1 LRGFSGNPGNAHV
14 GPHRRRIA
22 IWMADDGVVAHRPK
36 PGPDP
41 RGLRA
46 VGTDLVALPTA
57 EQRRPTSLPE
67 AFAGADPQADA
78 ERRRALRRMKLVA
91 LSFLV
96 GATGIF
102 LGCRWAQTGG
112 TAATWVGYVGAAAE
126 AGMVGALADW
136 FAVTAL
142 FKHPLRIPIPHTAII
157 KRKKDQL
164 GEGLGTFVREN
175 FLSPPVVETKL
186 RDAQIPSRLG
196 KWLSETSHAQRVA
209 AETATVLRVLVELLR
224 DEDVQ
229 HVIDR
234 MIVRRIAEPKW
245 GPPVGRVL
253 STLLAENRQE
263 ALIQLLADRA
273 FQWSLNAGEVIQR
286 VVERDSPSW
295 SPRFIDHLVGDRIH
309 RELMD
314 FTDKVRRNPDHELR
328 RSATRFL
335 FEFADDLQH
344 DEATIAR
351 AEAVK
356 EQLMAR
362 DEITNAAA
370 TAWKTLKRL
379 VLEGVDDPSSALRTR
394 VADAVVRIGESLRD
408 DADLRDKVD
417 NWIVRAAQHLVAQYG
432 VEITAI
438 ITDTIERWDAEEASR
453 RIELHVGRD
462 LQFIRINGTVVGSL
476 AGLIIYAVA
485 QLLF

>member
-1 LRGFSGNPGNAHV
+1 
-14 GPHRRRIA
+14 
-22 IWMADDGVVAHRPK
+22 MADDGEV
-36 PGPDP
+36 
-41 RGLRA
+41 A
-46 VGTDLVALPTA
+46 VGLNGRPNSGPKHRADPHPPTA
-57 EQRRPTSLPE
+57 QTDPVGLPPE
-67 AFAGADPQADA
+67 DPGKPASFAESFAGADPQADA
-78 ERRRALRRMKLVA
+78 ERYRALRRMKVVA

-96 GATGIF
+96 GATAVFI
-102 LGCRWAQTGG
+102 GCRWAQAHSVGG
-112 TAATWVGYVGAAAE
+112 VAPTWVGYLGAAGE

-142 FKHPLRIPIPHTAII
+142 FKHPLGIPIPHTAII

-164 GEGLGTFVREN
+164 GEGLGAFVREN
-175 FLSPPVVETKL
+175 FLSHAVVQTKL
-186 RDAQIPSRLG
+186 RDAQIPGRLG
-196 KWLSETSHAQRVA
+196 KWLSEASHAQRVA
-209 AETATVLRVLVELLR
+209 AESATVLRVLVELLR
-224 DEDVQ
+224 DDDVQ

-234 MIVRRIAEPKW
+234 MIVQRVAEPQW

-253 STLLAENRQE
+253 ATLLAEHRQQ

-286 VVERDSPSW
+286 VIERDSPTW

-344 DEATIAR
+344 DDATIAR

-362 DEITNAAA
+362 EEITNAAG

-394 VADAVVRIGESLRD
+394 IADAVVNIGESLRD
-408 DADLRDKVD
+408 DSELRDKVD
-417 NWIVRAAQHLVAQYG
+417 NWIVRGAEHLVGQYG
-432 VEITAI
+432 MEITAI
-438 ITDTIERWDAEEASR
+438 ITDTIERWDADEASR

-476 AGLIIYAVA
+476 AGLAIYGLA
-485 QLLF
+485 QLFF

>member
-1 LRGFSGNPGNAHV
+1 
-14 GPHRRRIA
+14 
-22 IWMADDGVVAHRPK
+22 MADDGGVAVGLNGRPNAGAKHRA
-36 PGPDP
+36 DP
-41 RGLRA
+41 RRLPTE
-46 VGTDLVALPTA
+46 GTDALRPPQGEAGKPASLA
-57 EQRRPTSLPE
+57 ET
-67 AFAGADPQADA
+67 FAGADPQADA
-78 ERRRALRRMKLVA
+78 ERLRALRRMKVVA

-96 GATGIF
+96 GATVLF
-102 LGCRWAQTGG
+102 LGCRWVQAGG
-112 TAATWVGYVGAAAE
+112 VTATWVGYVGAAAE

-142 FKHPLRIPIPHTAII
+142 FKHPLGIPIPHTAII

-175 FLSPPVVETKL
+175 FLSPAVVETKL

-196 KWLSETSHAQRVA
+196 KWLSDTLHAQRVA
-209 AETATVLRVLVELLR
+209 AELATVLRVVVELLR
-224 DEDVQ
+224 DDDIQ

-234 MIVRRIAEPKW
+234 MIVRRIAEPQW

-253 STLLAENRQE
+253 ATLLAERRQE

-286 VVERDSPSW
+286 VVERDSPTW

-344 DEATIAR
+344 DDATIAR

-362 DEITNAAA
+362 EEVTNAAA

-394 VADAVVRIGESLRD
+394 IADAVVSIGESLRD
-408 DADLRDKVD
+408 DAELRDKVD
-417 NWIVRAAQHLVAQYG
+417 NWIVRGAEHLVAQYG
-432 VEITAI
+432 IEITAI

-476 AGLIIYAVA
+476 AGLGIYAIA

>member
-1 LRGFSGNPGNAHV
+1 
-14 GPHRRRIA
+14 
-22 IWMADDGVVAHRPK
+22 MAHRLIE
-36 PGPDP
+36 PGGPRPDLA
-41 RGLRA
+41 GVFA
-46 VGTDLVALPTA
+46 VDAN
-57 EQRRPTSLPE
+57 
-67 AFAGADPQADA
+67 ADA
-78 ERRRALRRMKLVA
+78 ERQTQLRRMKLVA
-91 LSFLV
+91 LGFLV
-96 GATGIF
+96 GATVLF
-102 LGCRWAQTGG
+102 LVCRWAGAHG
-112 TAATWVGYVGAAAE
+112 AADWVGYVGAAAE

-142 FKHPLRIPIPHTAII
+142 FKHPLGIPIPHTAII

-175 FLSPPVVETKL
+175 FMSPQVVETKL
-186 RDAQIPSRLG
+186 RDAQIASRLG
-196 KWLSETSHAQRVA
+196 KWLADYGHATRVA
-209 AETATVLRVLVELLR
+209 SEASNVLRVGVEMLR

-229 HVIDR
+229 HVFDR
-234 MIVRRIAEPKW
+234 MIIKRLAEPKW

-253 STLLAENRQE
+253 GTLLAENRQE

-286 VVERDSPSW
+286 VVERDSPTW
-295 SPRFIDHLVGDRIH
+295 SPRWVDHLVGDRIH

-328 RSATRFL
+328 QSATRFL

-344 DEATIAR
+344 DEDTIAR

-356 EQLMAR
+356 EQIMAR
-362 DEITNAAA
+362 DEVARAAE
-370 TAWKTLKRL
+370 TAWTALKRI
-379 VLEGVDDPSSALRTR
+379 VVESVDDPSSALRTR
-394 VADAVVRIGESLRD
+394 IADSVQHIGESLRD
-408 DADLRDKVD
+408 DSELRDKVD
-417 NWIVRAAQHLVAQYG
+417 DWIIRGAKHLVSEYG

-438 ITDTIERWDAEEASR
+438 ITETIERWDAEEASR

-462 LQFIRINGTVVGSL
+462 LQFIRINGTVVGAL
-476 AGLIIYAVA
+476 AGLVIYTVA

>member
-1 LRGFSGNPGNAHV
+1 V
-14 GPHRRRIA
+14 GD
-22 IWMADDGVVAHRPK
+22 MF
-36 PGPDP
+36 
-41 RGLRA
+41 A
-46 VGTDLVALPTA
+46 VDT
-57 EQRRPTSLPE
+57 R
-67 AFAGADPQADA
+67 ADA
-78 ERRRALRRMKLVA
+78 VRRTQLRRMKLVA
-91 LSFLV
+91 LGFLV
-96 GATGIF
+96 GATALF
-102 LGCRWAQTGG
+102 LVCRWAGAHG
-112 TAATWVGYVGAAAE
+112 AGAWVGYVGAAGE

-175 FLSPPVVETKL
+175 FMSPQVVETKL
-186 RDAQIPSRLG
+186 RDAQIAGRLG
-196 KWLSETSHAQRVA
+196 KWLSDYGHATRVA
-209 AETATVLRVLVELLR
+209 SEASNVLRVGVEMLR

-229 HVIDR
+229 HVFDR
-234 MIVRRIAEPKW
+234 MIIKRLAEPKW

-253 STLLAENRQE
+253 GTLLSENRQE

-273 FQWSLNAGEVIQR
+273 FQWSLSAGEVIQR

-295 SPRFIDHLVGDRIH
+295 SPRWVDHLVGDRIH

-314 FTDKVRRNPDHELR
+314 FTDKVRRNPHHELR
-328 RSATRFL
+328 QSATRFL

-356 EQLMAR
+356 EQIMAR
-362 DEITNAAA
+362 DEVARAAE
-370 TAWKTLKRL
+370 TAWTAIKRN
-379 VLEGVDDPSSALRTR
+379 VLESVDDPSSALRTR
-394 VADAVVRIGESLRD
+394 IADSVVHIGESLRD

-417 NWIVRAAQHLVAQYG
+417 NWIIRGAKHLVSEYG

-438 ITDTIERWDAEEASR
+438 ITETIERWDAEEASR

-476 AGLIIYAVA
+476 AGLVIYTVA